1 MSLYN
6 LVKILRYECFG
17 FFNLRSKLTL
27 YNFQENCPIFELKW
41 NVEGSLARSE
51 LKPLV
56 KVVQNDLYGLFT
68 RLREYAILSRNR
80 TELIQEFDDNFK
92 RQFKIQRGVKYIY
105 IYIHFL
111 TTFFYIFLNCNIYLK
126 ENGVTLTWLQ
136 NLFQI
141 TWSMRYCEYTEEI
154 INFFD
159 IEINQNGMSFTFMHC
174 CIFSIWLFFWS
185 VF

>member
-27 YNFQENCPIFELKW
+27 YDFQENCPIFELKW

-92 RQFKIQRGVKYIY
+92 RQFKIQRGVKYTY
-105 IYIHFL
+105 
-111 TTFFYIFLNCNIYLK
+111 TFFNDFFLYFSKLQYLFEGK
-126 ENGVTLTWLQ
+126 RSNVDMASKFIPNHMVYAIL
-136 NLFQI
+136 
-141 TWSMRYCEYTEEI
+141 
-154 INFFD
+154 
-159 IEINQNGMSFTFMHC
+159 
-174 CIFSIWLFFWS
+174 
-185 VF
+185 